1 MNKYDIIK
9 TTRTYQKLVD
19 DYKLG
24 KLAHCHLLLSKDK
37 LSREIFGACFAILA
51 ICGDSD
57 EKVAHKII
65 KKVHPDVFFLPK
77 SEGLK
82 VEDVELVLER
92 LNYFPM
98 EADCKV
104 FVLQNFSSATVQAQ
118 NKLLKTLEE
127 TPPNVYFLLCS
138 EKEDGILPTIKSRCQ
153 TLELEPLSDS
163 ALNILVSEYT
173 VDARTQEI
181 AKFYGRGEMGR
192 IEEALTNTE
201 ICEMFDLAVDIV
213 ANLRSSSEILGY
225 TIKVNKFRSNLLKF
239 VQIYAD
245 VLQEILRVQILGK
258 CDYKNLQFE
267 SLKEKISKN
276 AILALQS
283 KLILII
289 EMIDRFCNTTLIIDN
304 VLIETCK
311 CKLLP

>member
-1 MNKYDIIK
+1 MDKYDIIK
-9 TTRTYQKLVD
+9 TTNTYQKLVD
-19 DYKLG
+19 DYNLG

-37 LSREIFGACFAILA
+37 LSREIFGVCFAILA
-51 ICGDSD
+51 ICGDKD
-57 EKVAHKII
+57 DKIAHNII

-77 SEGLK
+77 SETLK

-104 FVLQNFSSATVQAQ
+104 FVLENFSSATVQAQ

-153 TLELEPLSDS
+153 VLELEPLNES
-163 ALNILVSEYT
+163 ALSILVSEYT

-192 IEEALTNTE
+192 IEEALTKSE
-201 ICEMFDLAVDIV
+201 IIEMLELAFDIV
-213 ANLRSSSEILGY
+213 ENCKASSDILGY
-225 TIKVNKFRSNLLKF
+225 TIKVGKFRNNLLKF

-245 VLQEILRVQILGK
+245 VLEEILRMKVLNKCDFQILQFDK
-258 CDYKNLQFE
+258 LKNCM
-267 SLKEKISKN
+267 SVD
-276 AILALQS
+276 AILTLQERLI
-283 KLILII
+283 KLI

-304 VLIETCK
+304 LLIDTCK
-311 CKLLP
+311 CKLIK